1 MAKKIRESAR
11 DQQVKARA
19 AALEQRIE
27 DLYAR
32 LRKIEETNAT
42 PRGIDEQ

>member
-1 MAKKIRESAR
+1 MAKKIRESAG

-27 DLYAR
+27 DLYAK
-32 LRKIEETNAT
+32 L
-42 PRGIDEQ
+42 RGIDER